1 MFNTVKNC
9 EVEAHF
15 LFPFET
21 FVHFCSVTKFASKYE
36 ILAEVEGYRH
46 ASKTGLKTAK
56 LLHWSENAIS
66 VEHITGISCF
76 RYLQLLDDN
85 DQEKKKAILNILIS
99 DVLKFQSS
107 GFEKMII
114 FSPYPVKEK
123 AEEKERLRL
132 EEEKKKN
139 EPLKLEDQD
148 FIGDQDIEDIIRD
161 KDTFNKLLN
170 SVYAKGVNASKKIST
185 EDILSS
191 IPDIVKHNLN
201 LLTLL
206 KETSDKF
213 YNDNKD
219 LVPFKRVVAAVFE
232 DIVAQNPDKKYT
244 ELMNLVA
251 PEARKRLDLHKQVM
265 RKEKNEKGGEKKGG
279 GPRLPEAKSNLKHSL
294 QKSNPTSLESEISEM
309 NKLLGR

>member
-1 MFNTVKNC
+1 MEEEDKKLVVNQ
-9 EVEAHF
+9 
-15 LFPFET
+15 
-21 FVHFCSVTKFASKYE
+21 E
-36 ILAEVEGYRH
+36 IEEM
-46 ASKTGLKTAK
+46 
-56 LLHWSENAIS
+56 
-66 VEHITGISCF
+66 
-76 RYLQLLDDN
+76 
-85 DQEKKKAILNILIS
+85 LNILGDKTPEGLVS
-99 DVLKFQSS
+99 DDEDNETSDDKD
-107 GFEKMII
+107 EKEQGKIDAEDEKKEEENEI
-114 FSPYPVKEK
+114 DLTIKNKKNETDEDKQLADIEDKEKAALSKINADREVKEK

-132 EEEKKKN
+132 EKEKKKN

-148 FIGDQDIEDIIRD
+148 FIGDQDIEDIIHD

-170 SVYAKGVNASKKIST
+170 SVYTKGVNDSKKIST

>member
-1 MFNTVKNC
+1 MEEEDKKLVVNQ
-9 EVEAHF
+9 
-15 LFPFET
+15 
-21 FVHFCSVTKFASKYE
+21 E
-36 ILAEVEGYRH
+36 IEEM
-46 ASKTGLKTAK
+46 
-56 LLHWSENAIS
+56 
-66 VEHITGISCF
+66 
-76 RYLQLLDDN
+76 
-85 DQEKKKAILNILIS
+85 LNILGDKTPEGLVS
-99 DVLKFQSS
+99 DDEDNETLDDKD
-107 GFEKMII
+107 EKEQGKIDAEDEKKEEENEI
-114 FSPYPVKEK
+114 DLTIKNEKNETDEDKQLADIEDKEKAALSKINADREVKEK

-170 SVYAKGVNASKKIST
+170 SVYTKGVNDSKKIST

>member
-1 MFNTVKNC
+1 MEEEDKKLVVNQ
-9 EVEAHF
+9 
-15 LFPFET
+15 
-21 FVHFCSVTKFASKYE
+21 E
-36 ILAEVEGYRH
+36 IEEM
-46 ASKTGLKTAK
+46 
-56 LLHWSENAIS
+56 
-66 VEHITGISCF
+66 
-76 RYLQLLDDN
+76 
-85 DQEKKKAILNILIS
+85 LNILGDKTPEGLVS
-99 DVLKFQSS
+99 DDEDNETLDDKD
-107 GFEKMII
+107 EKEQGKIDAEDEKKEEENEI
-114 FSPYPVKEK
+114 DLTIKNKKNETDEDKQLADIEDKEKAALSKINADREVKEK

-132 EEEKKKN
+132 EKEKKKN

-148 FIGDQDIEDIIRD
+148 FIGDQDIEDIIHD

-170 SVYAKGVNASKKIST
+170 SVYTKGVNDSKKIST

-232 DIVAQNPDKKYT
+232 DIAAQNPDKKYT

-265 RKEKNEKGGEKKGG
+265 REGKNKNGGEKKGG
-279 GPRLPEAKSNLKHSL
+279 GPRLPNAKSNLKHSL
-294 QKSNPTSLESEISEM
+294 QKSNSSSLESEISEM
-309 NKLLGR
+309 NKLLRR

>member
-1 MFNTVKNC
+1 MEEEDKKLVVNQ
-9 EVEAHF
+9 
-15 LFPFET
+15 
-21 FVHFCSVTKFASKYE
+21 E
-36 ILAEVEGYRH
+36 IEEM
-46 ASKTGLKTAK
+46 
-56 LLHWSENAIS
+56 
-66 VEHITGISCF
+66 
-76 RYLQLLDDN
+76 
-85 DQEKKKAILNILIS
+85 LNILGDKTPEGLVS
-99 DVLKFQSS
+99 DDEDNETLDDKD
-107 GFEKMII
+107 EKEQGKIDAEDEKKEEENEI
-114 FSPYPVKEK
+114 DLTIKNKKNETDEDKQLADIEDKEKAALSKINADREVKEK

-132 EEEKKKN
+132 EKEKKKN

-170 SVYAKGVNASKKIST
+170 SVYTKGVNDSKKIST

>member
-1 MFNTVKNC
+1 MEKEDKKLVNQ
-9 EVEAHF
+9 
-15 LFPFET
+15 
-21 FVHFCSVTKFASKYE
+21 E
-36 ILAEVEGYRH
+36 IEEM
-46 ASKTGLKTAK
+46 
-56 LLHWSENAIS
+56 
-66 VEHITGISCF
+66 
-76 RYLQLLDDN
+76 
-85 DQEKKKAILNILIS
+85 LNILGDKTPEGLVS
-99 DVLKFQSS
+99 DDKDNETLDDKD
-107 GFEKMII
+107 EKEQEKVDAEDKKKEEENEADLTIKNKENETDEDKQLADVEAKEKEALNKI
-114 FSPYPVKEK
+114 NADREVKEK

-251 PEARKRLDLHKQVM
+251 PEARKRLDLHKQVV
-265 RKEKNEKGGEKKGG
+265 REEKNEKGGEKKGG

-294 QKSNPTSLESEISEM
+294 QKTNSTSLESEISEM

>member
-1 MFNTVKNC
+1 MEEEDKKLVVNQ
-9 EVEAHF
+9 
-15 LFPFET
+15 
-21 FVHFCSVTKFASKYE
+21 E
-36 ILAEVEGYRH
+36 IEEM
-46 ASKTGLKTAK
+46 
-56 LLHWSENAIS
+56 
-66 VEHITGISCF
+66 
-76 RYLQLLDDN
+76 
-85 DQEKKKAILNILIS
+85 LNILGDKTPEGLVS
-99 DVLKFQSS
+99 DDEDNETSDDKD
-107 GFEKMII
+107 EKEQGKIDAEDEKKEEENEI
-114 FSPYPVKEK
+114 DLTIKNKKNETDEDKQLADIEDKEKAALSKINADREVKEK

-132 EEEKKKN
+132 EKEKKKN

-148 FIGDQDIEDIIRD
+148 FIGDQDIEDIIHD

-170 SVYAKGVNASKKIST
+170 SVYTKGVNDSKKIST

-294 QKSNPTSLESEISEM
+294 QKTNPTSLESEISEM

>member
-1 MFNTVKNC
+1 MEEEDKKLVVNQ
-9 EVEAHF
+9 
-15 LFPFET
+15 
-21 FVHFCSVTKFASKYE
+21 E
-36 ILAEVEGYRH
+36 IEEM
-46 ASKTGLKTAK
+46 
-56 LLHWSENAIS
+56 
-66 VEHITGISCF
+66 
-76 RYLQLLDDN
+76 
-85 DQEKKKAILNILIS
+85 LNILGDKTPEGLVS
-99 DVLKFQSS
+99 DDEDNETLDDKD
-107 GFEKMII
+107 EKEQGKIDAEDEKKEEENEI
-114 FSPYPVKEK
+114 DLTIKNKKNETDEDKQLADIEDKEKAALSKINADREVKEK

-132 EEEKKKN
+132 EKEKKKN

-148 FIGDQDIEDIIRD
+148 FIGDQDIEDIIHD

-170 SVYAKGVNASKKIST
+170 SVYTKGVNDSKKIST

-251 PEARKRLDLHKQVM
+251 PEARKRLDLHKQVV

>member
-1 MFNTVKNC
+1 MKEEGKKPLVNQEIEEMINILDNNPSEGLASDNKDETSEDEDKEEQEKIDDAEDEENKEENKEENEEEENEADLTIENKKN
-9 EVEAHF
+9 ETDEDKQLADVEA
-15 LFPFET
+15 
-21 FVHFCSVTKFASKYE
+21 
-36 ILAEVEGYRH
+36 
-46 ASKTGLKTAK
+46 
-56 LLHWSENAIS
+56 
-66 VEHITGISCF
+66 
-76 RYLQLLDDN
+76 
-85 DQEKKKAILNILIS
+85 
-99 DVLKFQSS
+99 
-107 GFEKMII
+107 
-114 FSPYPVKEK
+114 KEK
-123 AEEKERLRL
+123 AALDKINADREAKEKADEKVRIKAE

-139 EPLKLEDQD
+139 GPLKLEDQD

-170 SVYAKGVNASKKIST
+170 SVYTKRVNDSKKIST

-294 QKSNPTSLESEISEM
+294 QKTNSTSLESEISEM

>member
-1 MFNTVKNC
+1 MEEEDKKLVVNQ
-9 EVEAHF
+9 
-15 LFPFET
+15 
-21 FVHFCSVTKFASKYE
+21 E
-36 ILAEVEGYRH
+36 IEEM
-46 ASKTGLKTAK
+46 
-56 LLHWSENAIS
+56 
-66 VEHITGISCF
+66 
-76 RYLQLLDDN
+76 
-85 DQEKKKAILNILIS
+85 LNILGDKTPEGLVS
-99 DVLKFQSS
+99 DDEDNETLDDKD
-107 GFEKMII
+107 EKEQGKIDAEDEKKEEENEI
-114 FSPYPVKEK
+114 DLTIKNKKNETDEDKQLADIEDKEKAALSKINADREVKEK

-132 EEEKKKN
+132 EKEKKKN

-148 FIGDQDIEDIIRD
+148 FIGDQDIEDIIHD

-170 SVYAKGVNASKKIST
+170 SVYTKGVNDSKKIST

-251 PEARKRLDLHKQVM
+251 PEARKRLDLHKQV
-265 RKEKNEKGGEKKGG
+265 RREEKNEKGGEKKGG

>member
-1 MFNTVKNC
+1 MEEEDKKLVVNQ
-9 EVEAHF
+9 
-15 LFPFET
+15 
-21 FVHFCSVTKFASKYE
+21 E
-36 ILAEVEGYRH
+36 IEEM
-46 ASKTGLKTAK
+46 
-56 LLHWSENAIS
+56 
-66 VEHITGISCF
+66 
-76 RYLQLLDDN
+76 
-85 DQEKKKAILNILIS
+85 LNILGDKTPEGLVS
-99 DVLKFQSS
+99 DDEDNETLDDKD
-107 GFEKMII
+107 EKEQGKIDAEDEKKEEENEI
-114 FSPYPVKEK
+114 DLTIKNKKNETDEDKQLADKQLADIEDKEKAALSKINADREVKEK

-132 EEEKKKN
+132 EKEKKKN

-148 FIGDQDIEDIIRD
+148 FIGDQDIEDIIHD

-170 SVYAKGVNASKKIST
+170 SVYTKGVNDSKKIST

>member
-1 MFNTVKNC
+1 MEEEDKKLVVNQ
-9 EVEAHF
+9 
-15 LFPFET
+15 
-21 FVHFCSVTKFASKYE
+21 E
-36 ILAEVEGYRH
+36 IEEM
-46 ASKTGLKTAK
+46 
-56 LLHWSENAIS
+56 
-66 VEHITGISCF
+66 
-76 RYLQLLDDN
+76 
-85 DQEKKKAILNILIS
+85 LNILGDKTPEGLVS
-99 DVLKFQSS
+99 DDEDNETLDDKD
-107 GFEKMII
+107 EKEQGKIDAEDEKKEEENEI
-114 FSPYPVKEK
+114 DLTIKNKKNETDEDKQLADKQLADIEDKEKAALSKINADREVKEK

-132 EEEKKKN
+132 EKEKKKN

>member
-1 MFNTVKNC
+1 MEEEDKKLVVNQ
-9 EVEAHF
+9 
-15 LFPFET
+15 
-21 FVHFCSVTKFASKYE
+21 E
-36 ILAEVEGYRH
+36 IEEM
-46 ASKTGLKTAK
+46 
-56 LLHWSENAIS
+56 
-66 VEHITGISCF
+66 
-76 RYLQLLDDN
+76 
-85 DQEKKKAILNILIS
+85 LNILGDKTPEGLVS
-99 DVLKFQSS
+99 DDEDNETSDDKD
-107 GFEKMII
+107 EKEQGKIDAEDEKKEEENEI
-114 FSPYPVKEK
+114 DLTIKNKKNETDEDKQLADIEDKEKAALSKINADREVKEK

-132 EEEKKKN
+132 EKEKKKN

-148 FIGDQDIEDIIRD
+148 FIGDQDIEDIIHD

-170 SVYAKGVNASKKIST
+170 SVYTKGVNDSKKIST

-191 IPDIVKHNLN
+191 IPDIVKHNLD

>member
-1 MFNTVKNC
+1 MEEEDKKLVVNQ
-9 EVEAHF
+9 
-15 LFPFET
+15 
-21 FVHFCSVTKFASKYE
+21 E
-36 ILAEVEGYRH
+36 IEEM
-46 ASKTGLKTAK
+46 
-56 LLHWSENAIS
+56 
-66 VEHITGISCF
+66 
-76 RYLQLLDDN
+76 
-85 DQEKKKAILNILIS
+85 LNILGDKTPEGLVS
-99 DVLKFQSS
+99 DDEDNETLDDKD
-107 GFEKMII
+107 EKEQEKVDAEDKKKEEENEADLTIKNKENETDEDKQLADI
-114 FSPYPVKEK
+114 EDKEKAALSKINADREVKEK

-148 FIGDQDIEDIIRD
+148 FIGDQDIEDIIHD

-170 SVYAKGVNASKKIST
+170 SVYTKGVNDSKKIST

-201 LLTLL
+201 LLTSL
-206 KETSDKF
+206 KEISDKF

-251 PEARKRLDLHKQVM
+251 PEARKRLDLHKQVV
-265 RKEKNEKGGEKKGG
+265 REEKNEKGGEKKGG

-294 QKSNPTSLESEISEM
+294 QKTNSTSLESEISEM

>member
-1 MFNTVKNC
+1 MEEEDKKLVVNQ
-9 EVEAHF
+9 
-15 LFPFET
+15 
-21 FVHFCSVTKFASKYE
+21 E
-36 ILAEVEGYRH
+36 IEEM
-46 ASKTGLKTAK
+46 
-56 LLHWSENAIS
+56 
-66 VEHITGISCF
+66 
-76 RYLQLLDDN
+76 
-85 DQEKKKAILNILIS
+85 LNILS
-99 DVLKFQSS
+99 DKTPEGLVSDDKDNETLDDKD
-107 GFEKMII
+107 EKEQEKVDAEDKKKEEENEADLTIKNKENETDEDKQLADVEAKEKEALNKI
-114 FSPYPVKEK
+114 NVDREIKEK

-139 EPLKLEDQD
+139 GPLKLEDQD

-170 SVYAKGVNASKKIST
+170 SVYTKGVNDSKKIST

-201 LLTLL
+201 LLTSL
-206 KETSDKF
+206 KEISDKF

-232 DIVAQNPDKKYT
+232 DIAAQNPDKKYT

>member
-1 MFNTVKNC
+1 MEEEDKKLVVNQ
-9 EVEAHF
+9 
-15 LFPFET
+15 
-21 FVHFCSVTKFASKYE
+21 E
-36 ILAEVEGYRH
+36 IEEM
-46 ASKTGLKTAK
+46 
-56 LLHWSENAIS
+56 
-66 VEHITGISCF
+66 
-76 RYLQLLDDN
+76 
-85 DQEKKKAILNILIS
+85 LNILGDKTPEGLVS
-99 DVLKFQSS
+99 DDEDNETLDDKD
-107 GFEKMII
+107 EKEQGKIDAEDEKKEEENEI
-114 FSPYPVKEK
+114 DLTIKNKENETDEDKQLADVEAKEKEALNKINADREVKEK

-170 SVYAKGVNASKKIST
+170 SVYTKGVNDSKKIST

>member
-1 MFNTVKNC
+1 MEEEDKKLVVNQ
-9 EVEAHF
+9 
-15 LFPFET
+15 
-21 FVHFCSVTKFASKYE
+21 E
-36 ILAEVEGYRH
+36 IEEM
-46 ASKTGLKTAK
+46 
-56 LLHWSENAIS
+56 
-66 VEHITGISCF
+66 
-76 RYLQLLDDN
+76 
-85 DQEKKKAILNILIS
+85 LNILGDKTPEGLVS
-99 DVLKFQSS
+99 DDEDNKTLDDKDKKEQ
-107 GFEKMII
+107 EKIDAEDEKKEEDNEI
-114 FSPYPVKEK
+114 DLTIKNKENETDEDKQLADIEDKEKAALSKINADREVKEK

-132 EEEKKKN
+132 EKEKKKN

-148 FIGDQDIEDIIRD
+148 FIGDQDIEDIIHD

-170 SVYAKGVNASKKIST
+170 SVYTKGVNDSKKIST

>member
-1 MFNTVKNC
+1 MEKEDKKLVVNQ
-9 EVEAHF
+9 
-15 LFPFET
+15 
-21 FVHFCSVTKFASKYE
+21 E
-36 ILAEVEGYRH
+36 IEEM
-46 ASKTGLKTAK
+46 
-56 LLHWSENAIS
+56 
-66 VEHITGISCF
+66 
-76 RYLQLLDDN
+76 
-85 DQEKKKAILNILIS
+85 LNILGDKTSEGLVS
-99 DVLKFQSS
+99 DDKDNETLDDKD
-107 GFEKMII
+107 EKEQEKVDAEDKKKEEENEADLTIKNKENETDEDKQLADVEAKEKEALNKI
-114 FSPYPVKEK
+114 NADREVKEK

-251 PEARKRLDLHKQVM
+251 PEARKRLDLHKQVV
-265 RKEKNEKGGEKKGG
+265 REEKNEKGGEKKGG

-294 QKSNPTSLESEISEM
+294 QKTNSTSLESEISEM

>member
-1 MFNTVKNC
+1 MEEEDKKLVVNQ
-9 EVEAHF
+9 
-15 LFPFET
+15 
-21 FVHFCSVTKFASKYE
+21 E
-36 ILAEVEGYRH
+36 IEEM
-46 ASKTGLKTAK
+46 
-56 LLHWSENAIS
+56 
-66 VEHITGISCF
+66 
-76 RYLQLLDDN
+76 
-85 DQEKKKAILNILIS
+85 LNILGDKTPEGLVS
-99 DVLKFQSS
+99 DDEDNETLDDKD
-107 GFEKMII
+107 EKEQGKIDAEDEKKEEENEI
-114 FSPYPVKEK
+114 DLTIKNKKNETDEDKQLADIEDKEKAALSKINADREVKEK

-132 EEEKKKN
+132 EKEKKKN

-148 FIGDQDIEDIIRD
+148 FIGDQDIEDIIHD

-170 SVYAKGVNASKKIST
+170 SVYTKGVNDSKKIST